1 MGVHEHK
8 RSSAASNFVTTLIV
22 NSTLGYGFVLL
33 GLLFAAFAA
42 VVGLVAG
49 LTRRER
55 ALVWVQRA
63 VYGFSASMVLSNAV
77 MVKALLEH
85 DFSVKYVSQVGSKA
99 TPVIF
104 TIVSLWSAL
113 EGSILFWGAIMG
125 VYLFAF
131 AFTYRREH
139 GRYMQL
145 SLGVMAAVATFF
157 CFLIAGPANPWG
169 TVANPPLDGPGPN
182 PLLQNHPLMIIHPP
196 MLYLGYVG
204 MTIPFGIAAGA
215 LLRGELGDAWLVPLR
230 KWTLVP
236 WLFLSVGIILGSWWA
251 YAVLGWGGYWAWD
264 PVENASF
271 MPWLT
276 ATAFMHS
283 TMVLERKKSLKLWT
297 IALALAS
304 FVLTIIGTFMTRSGV
319 FNSVHSFTQSDIGP
333 TFLVFIAVVLVFSVL
348 LLSIRGHLLVAE
360 SHLET
365 VVSREGSI
373 LVNNLVFVALTFT
386 VLLGTMFPLVT
397 EALQDKKISVGEPY
411 FNTMALPL
419 GLLMLFLMGVGPML
433 PWGKADP
440 KVLTQ
445 QFTIPGV
452 LGLLTLIPV
461 IIWRYADFQPRSGTV
476 KSVGAFLSSFTQ
488 GDVMALA
495 TFALATFVSVV
506 TLREMFLPAKARM
519 AEQKESL
526 FTALVVSASRA
537 RRRFG
542 GYVVHLGVVA
552 IIVAIAASSAYR
564 VAAEQTLK
572 VNEVLTVGDYR
583 VRFDGL
589 AQGKEP
595 HREWVAANITV
606 IEPNG
611 RERPHHAVAAPRMNY
626 YERSND
632 PIGSPMVQEMV
643 WRDVYVSLRTYDG
656 KTQSATF
663 NAWVFPLVGWI
674 WYAIPFLVIGTAIAL
689 WPQRKTATAA
699 LGATAPD
706 SVVGAK

>member
-1 MGVHEHK
+1 
-8 RSSAASNFVTTLIV
+8 V
-22 NSTLGYGFVLL
+22 NSTLGYGLVLL
-33 GLLFAAFAA
+33 GLGFAAFAA
-42 VVGLVAG
+42 VVGLVTG
-49 LTRRER
+49 MTRREN
-55 ALVWVQRA
+55 ALPWVQRA
-63 VYGFSASMVLSNAV
+63 VYGFAASMILSNLV

-99 TPVIF
+99 TPTIF

-125 VYLFAF
+125 AYLLAF
-131 AFTYRREH
+131 TLTYRREH

-157 CFLIAGPANPWG
+157 AFLIAGPANPWG
-169 TVANPPLDGPGPN
+169 VVPNPLSDGPGPN
-182 PLLQNHPLMIIHPP
+182 PLLQNHVLMIIHPP

-204 MTIPFGIAAGA
+204 MTVPFGIAAGA

-297 IALALAS
+297 IALALGS

-333 TFLVFIAVVLVFSVL
+333 TFLVFIAVVLVFCVL
-348 LLSIRGHLLVAE
+348 LLTVRGHLLVAE

-386 VLLGTMFPLVT
+386 VLLGTLFPLVT
-397 EALQDKKISVGEPY
+397 EALQNKKISVGEPY

-440 KVLTQ
+440 KVLKQ
-445 QFTIPGV
+445 QFLIPGG
-452 LGLLTLIPV
+452 LGVLTLLPV
-461 IIWRYADFQPRSGTV
+461 VLWRYGAWEPLGGGEKTFGGFASAMRS
-476 KSVGAFLSSFTQ
+476 
-488 GDVMALA
+488 GDVMAA
-495 TFALATFVSVV
+495 VTFGVGTFVTVV
-506 TLREMFLPAKARM
+506 TLREMFLPAQQRM
-519 AEQKESL
+519 AESKESL
-526 FTALVVSASRA
+526 FTAFVASASRA

-542 GYVVHLGVVA
+542 GYVVHLGIVA
-552 IIVAIAASSAYR
+552 IILAVAASSAYK
-564 VAAEQTLK
+564 VAAERTLK
-572 VNEVLTVGDYR
+572 AGEAMKVGDYS

-589 AQGKEP
+589 ANGKEP

-606 IEPNG
+606 IGPGGE
-611 RERPHHAVAAPRMNY
+611 ERRHIGADAPRMNY

-632 PIGSPMVQEMV
+632 PIGSPLVQEMV

-656 KTQSATF
+656 KAQTATF

-674 WYAIPFLVIGTAIAL
+674 WYAIPLLVLGTLIAL
-689 WPQRKTATAA
+689 WPQRKTAAA
-699 LGATAPD
+699 VKAEAPAPNAAT
-706 SVVGAK
+706 GTT